1 MNPDTIPN
9 YADIM
14 PTEIAV
20 IVLLELLFGLCYNPL
35 VAFWMK
41 NNLMHVSWTVV
52 IGVTAT
58 LLIPAL
64 FWFDTLMP
72 FWQAILYLTACFAA
86 SGTPMIVGSM
96 QRTVQEKD
104 QKKRKPW
111 PVAAL
116 RARDDA
122 VMELNA
128 MAADIAKSVK
138 ANDLHVQDLPD
149 YVNRLHYVI
158 GTLKSV

>member
-1 MNPDTIPN
+1 MIPDVIPLR
-9 YADIM
+9 ADVI

-20 IVLLELLFGLCYNPL
+20 IILLELLYGFGYNQL
-35 VAFWMK
+35 VAYWSK
-41 NNLMHVSWTVV
+41 HNLMHVSWTVV
-52 IGVTAT
+52 IGVAGT

-64 FWFDTLMP
+64 FWFDTILP
-72 FWQAILYLTACFAA
+72 FWQSSLFLLACFAA

-104 QKKRKPW
+104 NKKRKPW
-111 PVAAL
+111 PIAAS

-122 VMELNA
+122 VMELHA
-128 MAADIAKSVK
+128 MAHDLAKSVK
-138 ANDLHVQDLPD
+138 ENDLHVQDLPD
-149 YVNRLHYVI
+149 YVNRLHSVI

>member
-1 MNPDTIPN
+1 MIPAAIPTN
-9 YADIM
+9 ADVI

-20 IVLLELLFGLCYNPL
+20 IILPELLFGFGYNQL
-35 VAFWMK
+35 VAYWTK

-52 IGVTAT
+52 IGVAAT
-58 LLIPAL
+58 LIIPAL
-64 FWFDTLMP
+64 FWFDTIMP
-72 FWQAILYLTACFAA
+72 FWQSTLYLLSCFAA

-96 QRTVQEKD
+96 HRTVQEKD
-104 QKKRKPW
+104 QKRRRPW

-116 RARDDA
+116 RAREDA
-122 VMELNA
+122 VLELTA
-128 MAADIAKSVK
+128 ISHDIARSVK
-138 ANDLHVQDLPD
+138 ENNLHIQDLPD

>member
-1 MNPDTIPN
+1 MIPDTLPIN
-9 YADIM
+9 ADIM
-14 PTEIAV
+14 PTQIAV
-20 IVLLELLFGLCYNPL
+20 IILLELLFGFFYNGL
-35 VAFWMK
+35 VAFWMR

-52 IGVTAT
+52 IGVVAT

-64 FWFDTLMP
+64 FWFGNTMP
-72 FWQAILYLTACFAA
+72 FWQSILYLIACFAA
-86 SGTPMIVGSM
+86 SGTPMIAGSM

-111 PVAAL
+111 PVAAS
-116 RARDDA
+116 RARDEA

-128 MAADIAKSVK
+128 MATDIATSVK
-138 ANDLHVQDLPD
+138 ENDLHVQDLPD

>member
-1 MNPDTIPN
+1 MNPDITPI
-9 YADIM
+9 YADII

-20 IVLLELLFGLCYNPL
+20 IVLLELLFGFGYNQL
-35 VAFWMK
+35 VAYWMK

-52 IGVTAT
+52 IGVVAT
-58 LLIPAL
+58 LLIPAP
-64 FWFDTLMP
+64 FWFDNTMP
-72 FWQAILYLTACFAA
+72 FWQSILYLAVCFAA
-86 SGTPMIVGSM
+86 SGTPMIAGSM
-96 QRTVQEKD
+96 QRTVREKD

-128 MAADIAKSVK
+128 MADDIAKSVK